1 MSIAGGVS
9 WEQVLV
15 PLKAIALPWVLLFLF
30 YMFLGVDIVF
40 HGVYVFFCVWQLYA
54 VVFSR
59 KRVQFS
65 CRIESNSLFTS
76 RWGRAQG

>member
-40 HGVYVFFCVWQLYA
+40 HGVYVFFLCFA
-54 VVFSR
+54 VVCSCFFPETRSVFMLHR
-59 KRVQFS
+59 KQ
-65 CRIESNSLFTS
+65 
-76 RWGRAQG
+76 